1 MMKKAFLTTFAALLF
16 SLTSLAQSCL
26 PGGIV
31 MTTQAQVD
39 SFAVLYPGCT
49 EIAGNMTIGT
59 NNSNI
64 TSLSALSGITSI
76 GGFLYIFGNDSLES
90 LSGLEQITSIGGYL
104 KLSGNQSLSSLSGLS
119 NLQSVDGYLQIDIN
133 NSLIDLTGLDQLSYL
148 GGYLWIRNNNSLT
161 SLHGLEGL
169 STIYGRLTVQMNG
182 VLTSLSGLDNITQ
195 VFDYVDIIGNPSLV
209 SLTGLNQLMSVGT
222 DLYLQTNASLA
233 DITALS
239 NIVSVPRHLV
249 ITSNYNLTSLAG
261 IDNLVY
267 VGGQFYFTANYLLE
281 DLLPLQNLVHI
292 GNTFFIGSNNALTS
306 LDGLDNLAYVGGFL
320 NISECALLES
330 LEGLSQLDSIAGS
343 LFISENP
350 LLTNLSGLSNLDA
363 VGGPIEIFDN
373 PVLSECAIFAVCDKL
388 LYDSDN
394 VLIENN
400 APGCNT
406 PLEVEQSCGAEEIQ
420 ALVVLDQNGDCQADA
435 GDTPVEA
442 VQVRLSAATQNTLRA
457 TEADGIARFGYLD
470 TGALALYL
478 PQFPTANWAVC
489 QDTVWLNPDTIA
501 GPPQAALVLQSLSN
515 CPELHVEL
523 GLPPFFRGCLVTT
536 DMQVS
541 TVNTGGA
548 TAEDVQV
555 AVVLPLS
562 VMEVIASTPPINA
575 VVGDTLYFEVGD
587 LPPFVTSYVNMTVR
601 TLCDTFLLGQ
611 TICPEAY
618 AEAGNFCPSIPI
630 AFSEIRIQTE
640 CIGDTLVRFKL
651 KNIGDAPT
659 IAPHNYIIIEDE
671 VVLMSDEFQLAPQE
685 ELVIEM
691 PTDGSTFRMEATRLN
706 TGELT
711 AAAIENCGGL
721 IPGLLTAFWLDQ
733 GGENYD
739 FDCRMVNQA
748 YDPNQKTAIPTGI
761 GESHLLAANRPI
773 QYTIEFQN
781 TGADTAYRVQLI
793 DVLSPYLDVN
803 TFTPIYAS
811 HPYTWEIR
819 SLDTLEVLFSPIAL
833 PDSNAN
839 EAASKG
845 FFSYTINQLP
855 DLPDG
860 TLIENTAAIVFD
872 FNPPIITNTTY
883 HTIGELVVEVDE
895 PQVYRQLWRVLGN
908 PLRTSAV
915 FAAQE
920 SIPGE
925 KRFTI
930 LDAHGRLLRTEHFS
944 GQEFY
949 FHRGALPGGAYFFQ
963 IIDARGRMF
972 TGKLI
977 VAP

>member
-1 MMKKAFLTTFAALLF
+1 MKKAFLTTLSALLF
-16 SLTSLAQSCL
+16 TLTSLAQSCL
-26 PGGIV
+26 PGGI
-31 MTTQAQVD
+31 TLSTQAQVD
-39 SFAVLYPGCT
+39 SFPILYPGCT
-49 EIAGNMTIGT
+49 EIAGNVTIGT

-64 TSLSALSGITSI
+64 TNLNALSNITSI
-76 GGFLYIFGNDSLES
+76 GGFLYISGNSALVS

-104 KLSGNQSLSSLSGLS
+104 KLFGNQSLSSFSGLS
-119 NLQSVDGYLQIDIN
+119 NLQSIGGYLQIDVN
-133 NSLIDLTGLDQLSYL
+133 NSLVDLSGLEQLSYL

-161 SLHGLEGL
+161 SLYGLESL
-169 STIYGRLTVQMNG
+169 STIYGHLTIQMNG
-182 VLTSLSGLDNITQ
+182 ALTSLSGLDHITQ
-195 VFDYVDIIGNPSLV
+195 VFDFVDIIGNPSLL

-222 DLYLQTNASLA
+222 DLSLQTNASLV

-239 NIVSVPRHLV
+239 NIVSVPRHLI
-249 ITSNYNLTSLAG
+249 ITSNYSLQSLAG
-261 IDNLVY
+261 LDNLVY

-292 GNTFFIGSNNALTS
+292 GNTFFIGTNNALTS
-306 LDGLDNLAYVGGFL
+306 LAGLDNLAYVGGFL
-320 NISECALLES
+320 NISGCESLES
-330 LEGLSQLDSIAGS
+330 LNGLGQLDSIAGS

-350 LLTNLSGLSNLDA
+350 LLSSLFGLSNLNA

-400 APGCNT
+400 ASGCNT

-420 ALVVLDQNGDCQADA
+420 ALVLIDQNGNCLSDA
-435 GDTPVEA
+435 ADTPVEA

-501 GPPQAALVLQSLSN
+501 GPPQAALVLQPLN
-515 CPELHVEL
+515 DCPEVSVEL
-523 GLPPFFRGCLVTT
+523 GLPPFFRGCLVTS
-536 DMQVS
+536 DIQV
-541 TVNTGGA
+541 TVINTGGA
-548 TAEDVQV
+548 TAQGVQT
-555 AVVLPLS
+555 AVILPLS
-562 VMEVIASTPPINA
+562 VMEVVSSTPA
-575 VVGDTLYFEVGD
+575 VAAQSGDTLYFELGE
-587 LPPFVTSYVNMTVR
+587 LPPFVTSQVELTVR
-601 TLCDTFLLGQ
+601 TLCDTLLLGQ
-611 TICPEAY
+611 TICPIAIVGI
-618 AEAGNFCPSIPI
+618 ANPCASTPF

-659 IAPHNYIIIEDE
+659 LAPHNYIIIEDE
-671 VVLMSDEFQLAPQE
+671 VVLMSDEFQLDAQE

-706 TGELT
+706 NGELT

-721 IPGLLTAFWLDQ
+721 IPGLLTAFWLDE
-733 GGENYD
+733 GPADYD
-739 FDCRMVNQA
+739 YDCRIVNQA

-761 GESHLLAANRPI
+761 GENHLLAANRPI
-773 QYTIEFQN
+773 TYTIEFQN
-781 TGADTAYRVQLI
+781 TGTDTAYRVLLTDI
-793 DVLSPYLDVN
+793 LSPHLNAN
-803 TFTPIYAS
+803 TFSPGYSS
-811 HPYTWEIR
+811 HSYTWQIKGT
-819 SLDTLEVLFSPIAL
+819 DTLEVLFSPIAL

-860 TLIENTAAIVFD
+860 TVIENTASIIFD
-872 FNPPIITNTTY
+872 FNPPIITNTVV
-883 HTIGELVVEVDE
+883 HTIGKLVVAVDE
-895 PQVYRQLWRVLGN
+895 PQQYFKLWRVMGN
-908 PLRTSAV
+908 PMRSSAV

-920 SIPGE
+920 MIPGE
-925 KRFTI
+925 KQFRL
-930 LDAHGRLLRTEHFS
+930 LDAGGRIVRSDRFD
-944 GQEFY
+944 GQEYVFD
-949 FHRGALPGGAYFFQ
+949 RGALPGGVYFFQ
-963 IIDARGRMF
+963 LMDAQGRVF

-977 VAP
+977 VAR